1 MGPYV
6 EVCARPARHSR
17 PRSTRTPTHA
27 RRLRRPNRPRVLYTP
42 ATRLSF
48 STVNSD
54 NSQHTAHGQTTCA
67 RKGGKARA
75 RVPSALFPLVRLQ
88 NVTRTKCSASTSQRH
103 LRWHRPKRHL
113 FALSACCAPQPL
125 PPLPQPTSAQTV
137 HPAGTPPPR
146 SRAAAGH
153 DSARAHCRRR
163 PPSGERARPLTCD
176 SRTPDGM
183 RPFPA
188 R

>member
-1 MGPYV
+1 MGPYL

-17 PRSTRTPTHA
+17 PRSTRTSTHA

-48 STVNSD
+48 STVNGDS
-54 NSQHTAHGQTTCA
+54 SQHTAHGQTTCA
-67 RKGGKARA
+67 RKGGRARA

-125 PPLPQPTSAQTV
+125 PPPPQPTSAQTV
-137 HPAGTPPPR
+137 HPAGRPPPR
-146 SRAAAGH
+146 SRAADTTPPVPTAGGAPP
-153 DSARAHCRRR
+153 ARRG
-163 PPSGERARPLTCD
+163 PRPLTCD